1 MAIATTAQLTQIS
14 SLYVALFNR
23 APDTVGLSF
32 WGNALANGAA
42 LATISQGFLNAP
54 EGTLN
59 YPAFQSSSEFVTA
72 FYTKV
77 FGRAPDAGGLAFW
90 TTALNNAGGA
100 ESTTAKASVV
110 SQIISTVNTPLTTR
124 PAGLTDA
131 EYAQTVS
138 DRALFA
144 NKVDVGTYLATQ
156 SPLTVPDA
164 GAALTGV
171 TADPATVVTAKSA
184 LFATAITN
192 ALTGTGAVVL
202 GSTGSDIFNL
212 TDAQLTAAPAG
223 FSLNGNTGVDT
234 LVLTTT
240 GGPSIT
246 DAVKNISN
254 VEIINVSGALGTTTT
269 LAAAR
274 FAGATT
280 FGSTGAG
287 SLTVT
292 GLDAGQNLAILKTGN
307 TTATYLAG
315 ATTAS
320 LNISGGASGTVAI
333 NGAGLTSVALTS
345 TGVTANTTGVVTL
358 AGTVGAVSIDATSG
372 LTTTLAGGKAS
383 SALTLT
389 GGGAVNLN
397 TVPGTFTSINASG
410 ASGGLT
416 ATVGAAITTL
426 TGSSGA
432 DKIAVAGAL
441 GAGANVTLGDG
452 NDTLTGSGGSVTTG
466 ATIDGGGGTDTI
478 STALI
483 NAGNAASFKNFEQIQ
498 VEGNTIVD
506 SSLLTGSTL
515 TGITIANSTGGGA
528 VNNVASTVGLTAT
541 GTATGTTSI
550 SVTGAL
556 ANTADTYTVTLA
568 NATANTVAA
577 AGTIGLANVETIN
590 LVSAGT
596 ATAGS
601 NSIEIADAAMKNL
614 VITGD
619 KAVSVTFATTT
630 TGTSS
635 IDASAATGA
644 VTLDTTGLVATAGA
658 GGGLTVKGGTGA
670 DQLTVTQ
677 AATVT
682 SGAGADIVFAG
693 ANTITVGT
701 PGSATATELQS
712 KLLTVTDFARGD
724 TVDLRVGGVP
734 GTAVS
739 LGTVTDLSAESD
751 VVAAAALA
759 ANTTATAAAG
769 GVEVSAFRF
778 GGDTYVL
785 LDAVGAGTGGVA
797 TNDVLVKLSGVLDLS
812 TATVDV
818 GTGAV
823 LYV

>member
-1 MAIATTAQLTQIS
+1 MAIATTAQLTQVS

-32 WGNALANGAA
+32 WGNAYANGAS
-42 LATISQGFLNAP
+42 LDTIAQGFLNAP

-59 YPAFQSSSEFVTA
+59 YPAFQTASEFITA

-77 FGRAPDAGGLAFW
+77 FGRAPDAGGLSFW
-90 TTALNNAGGA
+90 TAALNNAGGA
-100 ESTTAKASVV
+100 ESNAAKAAVV

-131 EYAQTVS
+131 EYAQTLN

-156 SPLTVPDA
+156 SPLTVADA

-171 TADPATVVTAKSA
+171 TSDPATVVTAKSA
-184 LFATAITN
+184 LFANAITN
-192 ALTGTGAVVL
+192 ALVAPGALVL

-212 TDAQLTAAPAG
+212 TDVQLNTAPSG
-223 FSLNGNTGVDT
+223 FALDGNTGVDT

-246 DAVKNISN
+246 DATKNVSN
-254 VEIINVSGALGTTTT
+254 VEVINVSGATGTTTT

-292 GLDAGQNLAILKTGN
+292 GLSAGQSVAILKTGD
-307 TTATYLAG
+307 TSATYLAA

-320 LNISGGASGTVAI
+320 LNISGGTSGTVAI
-333 NGAGLTSVALTS
+333 NGAGLTSLAVTS
-345 TGVTANTTGVVTL
+345 NGATPNETGTMTL
-358 AGTVGAVSIDATSG
+358 AGTIGAVSIDATAG
-372 LTTTLAGGKAS
+372 LKTTLAGGKAGT
-383 SALTLT
+383 ALTVT
-389 GGGAVNLN
+389 GGGAVTLN
-397 TVPGTFTSINASG
+397 TVPNTITSINAGG

-432 DKIAVAGAL
+432 DNIAVAGAL
-441 GAGANVTLGDG
+441 GAGASVSLGDG

-466 ATIDGGGGTDTI
+466 ANVDGGAGTDTV

-528 VNNVASTVGLTAT
+528 VNNVSPTVGLTAT
-541 GTATGTTSI
+541 GTATGTTTI

-556 ANTADTYTVTLA
+556 ANTADSYTVTLA

-577 AGTIGLANVETIN
+577 AGTIGLANIETVN
-590 LVSAGT
+590 VVSAGT
-596 ATAGS
+596 ASAG
-601 NSIEIADAAMKNL
+601 NNTIEIADAALKTLN
-614 VITGD
+614 VTGD
-619 KAVSVTFATTT
+619 KAVSITFSTTT
-630 TGTSS
+630 TGTSL

-644 VTLDTTGLVATAGA
+644 VTLDTTNLVAAA
-658 GGGLTVKGGTGA
+658 GGLTVKGGTGA
-670 DQLTVTQ
+670 DLLTVTQ

-682 SGAGADIVFAG
+682 SGGGNDTIFAG
-693 ANTITVGT
+693 ANTITVAT
-701 PGSATATELQS
+701 PGAATGAELTS
-712 KLLTVTDFARGD
+712 KLLTVTDFAQGD
-724 TVDLRVGGVP
+724 TVDLSVGGLP
-734 GTAVS
+734 GAPVS
-739 LGTVTDLSAESD
+739 IDVVTDLSAEAD
-751 VVAAAALA
+751 LVAAATIA

-778 GGDTYVL
+778 GGDTYLL
-785 LDAVGAGTGGVA
+785 LDAAGAGAGGVA
-797 TNDVLVKLSGVLDLS
+797 TNDVLVKLSGVIDLS
-812 TATVDV
+812 TATVDL